1 MTKSTDYIVN
11 LENYNGPLDLLL
23 KLIER
28 EKLDICQVSI
38 AKITE
43 DYLLYIQ
50 NTELSQHDVNK
61 FLDVAVKLILTK
73 SKALLPNNTDN
84 VSDEDELEVL
94 SEQLLELSKYKKIAK
109 EFARMQNNHFLSR
122 PKLKNDNALINYS
135 NINITNIMK
144 SYLQVKNNVDSVKTD
159 FVSLKR
165 KTNLEKRQKLIEKI
179 YQFNKLPISKII
191 SITDSKKE
199 SVMMFMIIL
208 EFIKSNKLRVTNYS
222 SLEIEVVR

>member
-23 KLIER
+23 KLIDR

-50 NTELSQHDVNK
+50 NIELSHHDVNK

-144 SYLQVKNNVDSVKTD
+144 SYLQVKNNVDSVETD

-208 EFIKSNKLRVTNYS
+208 EFIKLNKLNVSNNE
-222 SLEIEVVR
+222 SLEVEVVR